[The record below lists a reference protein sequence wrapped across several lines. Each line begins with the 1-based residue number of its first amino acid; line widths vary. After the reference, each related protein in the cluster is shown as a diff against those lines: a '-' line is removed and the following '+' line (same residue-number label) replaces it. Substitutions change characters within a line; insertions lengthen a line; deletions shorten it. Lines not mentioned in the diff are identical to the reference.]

1 MSTLS
6 NVKKKK
12 KMITKFKR
20 SYLRG
25 KALLTTEIMMGSFLK
40 KNQQSFLVGGG
51 LFLFF
56 NLGDILKQTFVV
68 IQGLANCLAT

>member
-1 MSTLS
+1 
-6 NVKKKK
+6 
-12 KMITKFKR
+12 MITKFKG

-25 KALLTTEIMMGSFLK
+25 KTLLITEIMMGSFLK

-51 LFLFF
+51 LFFLFF